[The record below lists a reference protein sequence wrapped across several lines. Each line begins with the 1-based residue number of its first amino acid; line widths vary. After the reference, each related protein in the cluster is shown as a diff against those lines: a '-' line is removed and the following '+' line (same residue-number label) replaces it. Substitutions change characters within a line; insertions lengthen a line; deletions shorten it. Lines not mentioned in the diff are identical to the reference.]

1 MTVTDAPDEPN
12 AAADAINAGAMPPA
26 AASAT
31 TIDDQT
37 DQEVAAL
44 TMESIGAI
52 GNDIARRVVTALKP
66 AEGDLVVVT
75 ALDVVDRIAAAR
87 TFELRMGLL
96 EEAMER
102 LLQRHETVRAEG
114 VIVDTMKATS
124 EAVEALAG
132 LLAHFRS
139 ETAYLGR
146 KIVIDDRALRTVVA
160 GALSSTGIEVILT
173 DVLALADPRDSGI
186 NGLYARLERL
196 ASLASQIRVVDGGD
210 AGEDKQIEPVVP
222 DDGSDARHVP
232 QPHLRRWGNSSGDLL
247 AAHEHLVAELSGE
260 RGALADLHTA
270 GKLIHMID
278 AAPRAY
284 LLVPTIMKTGGNY
297 RIRKNIFT
305 MLFANDGVSI
315 SAGATA
321 DFVLWDLRT
330 MRVAI
335 ADIVYHSSGN
345 RRLPRTTRL
354 TSLSNI
360 GSRPTVPF
368 SPNGSR
374 LGAVAGEDKPTP
386 NIGDDEGAVDRGE
399 IPPESLEA
407 APGVEAAGPL
417 PWRPAYSL
425 STLLRQVNRMA
436 PRRNKASDG
445 IVGDA
450 AHATRDSDH
459 NPWIVEAG
467 KGVVTAIDITND
479 PRNACS
485 AEAIAE
491 SIRASRDP
499 RVKYIIWN
507 RRIANSSSIDGAP
520 PWSWRRYTGRN
531 PHDKHVH
538 ISVKAEKT
546 AYDSTEPWSL

>member
-1 MTVTDAPDEPN
+1 MIDTDAPDEPN
-12 AAADAINAGAMPPA
+12 AASDAIDADAVPPA
-26 AASAT
+26 ATSAT
-31 TIDDQT
+31 TIDAQT

-44 TMESIGAI
+44 AVESIVAI
-52 GNDIARRVVTALKP
+52 GNDIAVRVATSLKP
-66 AEGDLVVVT
+66 AEGDLIVVT

-96 EEAMER
+96 EEAMEG
-102 LLQRHETVRAEG
+102 LLQRREAVLAEG
-114 VIVDTMKATS
+114 VVTDTMKATS

-146 KIVIDDRALRTVVA
+146 KVVVDNRALRTVVA
-160 GALSSTGIEVILT
+160 GALSSKGIEVLLT
-173 DVLALADPRDSGI
+173 DVLALADPRNSGI
-186 NGLYARLERL
+186 SGLYARLERL
-196 ASLASQIRVVDGGD
+196 AGLASQIRIADDSG
-210 AGEDKQIEPVVP
+210 AGTQIDPVVP
-222 DDGSDARHVP
+222 DDGSDASGVP
-232 QPHLRRWGNSSGDLL
+232 QPKLKRWRNSSGDLL
-247 AAHEHLVAELSGE
+247 AAYEQLVAELSGQP
-260 RGALADLHTA
+260 GALVDLHAA
-270 GKLIHMID
+270 GELIHMID

-284 LLVPTIMKTGGNY
+284 LLAPAILKTGGNY
-297 RIRKNIFT
+297 RVRKSIFT
-305 MLFANDGVSI
+305 MLLADDGVSI
-315 SAGATA
+315 SAGAAA

-360 GSRPTVPF
+360 GSCSTLPAAV
-368 SPNGSR
+368 NGSR

-386 NIGDDEGAVDRGE
+386 NIGDDEAAVDRGE

-407 APGVEAAGPL
+407 APGGEAAGPL

-425 STLLRQVNRMA
+425 TTLLRQVNRMA

-520 PWSWRRYTGRN
+520 PWSWRRYRGRN
-531 PHDKHVH
+531 PHDQHVH